1 MPLPDLLAW
10 GYPMYEEKLLRFMTC
25 GGVTQL
31 DTTEFEEELEAG
43 APWGPK
49 LGEAGTDES
58 NPWED

>member
-1 MPLPDLLAW
+1 
-10 GYPMYEEKLLRFMTC
+10 MYEEKLLRFMTC